1 MTDKRR
7 QTVLIGALLALLAIA
22 GTLAQLGTALI
33 GNDSPAA
40 ALIAPDTVIAASGTR

>member
-22 GTLAQLGTALI
+22 GTVAELG
-33 GNDSPAA
+33 A
-40 ALIAPDTVIAASGTR
+40 ALIDENSTTTGLTAPDTVIAASGTR

>member
-1 MTDKRR
+1 MTDNRR

-33 GNDSPAA
+33 GYDSPAA